1 MPVTKVFQ
9 SGNSQAVRLPKE
21 FRFQDDEVVIKRVG
35 DTVLLFPVRYAAAA
49 LKDDLDQLEP
59 EFQVARNQPVEVE
72 ERDFEN

>member
-21 FRFQDDEVVIKRVG
+21 FRFQDDEVVIKRIG
-35 DTVLLFPVRYAAAA
+35 DTVLLLPVRYAAEA

-59 EFQVARNQPVEVE
+59 EFQVARNQPVEAE
-72 ERDFEN
+72 ERDFDN